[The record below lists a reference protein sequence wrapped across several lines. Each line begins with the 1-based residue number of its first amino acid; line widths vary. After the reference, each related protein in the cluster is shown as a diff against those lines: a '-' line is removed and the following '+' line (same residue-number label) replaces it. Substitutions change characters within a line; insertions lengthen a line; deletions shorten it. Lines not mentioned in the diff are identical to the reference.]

1 MSIETFLEKQL
12 QKFSII
18 DISLVKFVYFFLSL
32 MIFSLYPKLS
42 ELDWWFYLT
51 LTVVCVLPLWI
62 FLFSQPGGLFE
73 KMRLYLTSNTPSKQV
88 LLFLSV
94 FFFALMLGVLL
105 PVLVSFTWWY
115 YVFISLLLAIKP
127 LTVSRFW

>member
-12 QKFSII
+12 QKFSIM
-18 DISLVKFVYFFLSL
+18 DLSLVKFVYFFLSL

-42 ELDWWFYLT
+42 ALDWWFYLT
-51 LTVVCVLPLWI
+51 LTLVCALPLWI

-105 PVLVSFTWWY
+105 PVLISYAWWY
-115 YVFISLLLAIKP
+115 YVIISLLLAIKP